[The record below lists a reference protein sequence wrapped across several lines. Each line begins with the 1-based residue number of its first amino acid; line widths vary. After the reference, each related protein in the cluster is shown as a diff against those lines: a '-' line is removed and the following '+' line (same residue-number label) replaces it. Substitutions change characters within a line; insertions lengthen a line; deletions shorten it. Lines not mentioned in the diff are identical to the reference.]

1 MALIRHNEDD
11 RCYPNYYLDVMKSEL
26 GFPPHTRGGHF
37 ERTLERLGIDDDG
50 ARQISEPDALILLTE
65 FKRTLPKKMR
75 PKYEERAEELIRS
88 MLYDWFTD
96 ECGVDFNTLDELRK
110 RLATFRDW
118 KLPDYLHEIYDEH
131 AEKLFETLSGWIRR

>member
-11 RCYPNYYLDVMKSEL
+11 RCYPNYYLDEMKSEL

-131 AEKLFETLSGWIRR
+131 AEKLFETLSWWIRR